1 METFLQAVGLTLL
14 GVVLV
19 LAVGRQ
25 NRDTG
30 LLLSLAV
37 CTVICTAAVGYLGSL
52 TDFLGEIRMLGN
64 LDREFLAILL
74 KCAGIGF
81 LAEIAG
87 LVCAD
92 AGESA
97 MGKALQ
103 ILANAAVIFLSLP
116 LLKKMLELLE
126 EVLGRV

>member
-1 METFLQAVGLTLL
+1 METFLQAIGLVLV
-14 GVVLV
+14 GVVLTQV
-19 LAVGRQ
+19 LGKSSREM
-25 NRDTG
+25 G

-37 CTVICTAAVGYLGSL
+37 CTGVCIAAVGYLNAL
-52 TDFLGEIRMLGN
+52 TGFLGEIRVLGN
-64 LDREFLAILL
+64 LDREFLGILL

-81 LAEIAG
+81 LSEITTLICG
-87 LVCAD
+87 D
-92 AGESA
+92 AGQSA

-116 LLKKMLELLE
+116 LLRRMMELLE